1 MAHSLQLRASR
12 ALPLVRDCTGTN
24 LRERLLKPAEE
35 AAARAGVR
43 EDGDTT
49 VWQAGSDGQ
58 DD

>member
-12 ALPLVRDCTGTN
+12 ALPLARDCTDTN
-24 LRERLLKPAEE
+24 LRERLLKLAEE
-35 AAARAGVR
+35 GAARTGLR